1 MRLLWT
7 REALEDYQHWQRTDP
22 KLVVAIN
29 ALIDDIGM
37 NDPFKGLGKPEP
49 LKYSLK
55 GWWSRRITREHRLVY
70 CGSGKGAAQQLEIAA
85 CRYYY

>member
-7 REALEDYQHWQRTDP
+7 REAWRIKHWQRTDP

-29 ALIDDIGM
+29 ALIDDLRM

-49 LKYSLK
+49 LKHSLK
-55 GWWSRRITREHRLVY
+55 GGRVASPESIGL
-70 CGSGKGAAQQLEIAA
+70 SIAA
-85 CRYYY
+85 WQAKAQRSSSK